1 MHIRSYKNHSDRNRG
16 KAPPVHAF
24 RKLKLKFFCTDNRHQ
39 VISTPFFVLIT
50 DEAFDVVE
58 RSGGWVFDQT
68 PSGQPCMELVR
79 EV

>member
-1 MHIRSYKNHSDRNRG
+1 MELAFIKLWVHSND
-16 KAPPVHAF
+16 
-24 RKLKLKFFCTDNRHQ
+24 
-39 VISTPFFVLIT
+39 
-50 DEAFDVVE
+50 AFDVE

>member
-1 MHIRSYKNHSDRNRG
+1 LWSRRALTKTVDG
-16 KAPPVHAF
+16 AELTF
-24 RKLKLKFFCTDNRHQ
+24 LKLWVHPD
-39 VISTPFFVLIT
+39 
-50 DEAFDVVE
+50 DAFDVE